1 VDPNKHKERNVKKR
15 FIAPTAI
22 ALAVAAGVGG
32 GAVPGITSAASAS
45 GGTLTVWLMTGD
57 TDPAV
62 YNTVNAAFTKEY
74 PGWTVNVEIQQWS
87 GISAKIITS
96 LATSSPPDV
105 MELGNTDVASFAA
118 SGGLD
123 NLLTDESQF
132 QNSSNWLSGLEGP
145 AEYKGGLY
153 AIPELAGDR
162 VVVYNKAMFKK
173 AGITKT
179 PADLNDLLADGA
191 ALKNAYS
198 KVKDFSALYLP
209 GEEWYAAMPIV
220 WAEGGQIAVEKGG
233 TWYGDLDSAASLAGL
248 KEFQVIQNFMSTPA
262 SRDVNEANP
271 SDSAVFAS
279 GKAAMYIDGTWTLGT
294 DITDNKALTG
304 DIGTFILPGVNPGSE
319 APVFLG
325 GSDLGVAKNS
335 PNQAE
340 ALAWVKLYSGSA
352 NQLLQA
358 SNEGFI
364 PNASNLVGQVNVS
377 GNIKTY
383 FKAAAVSQFTPP
395 VPGWA
400 TVEADDV
407 MQDLLAQVA
416 EGKQNVAQVAKSY
429 DQKLDTLLNAQ

>member
-1 VDPNKHKERNVKKR
+1 
-15 FIAPTAI
+15 
-22 ALAVAAGVGG
+22 
-32 GAVPGITSAASAS
+32 
-45 GGTLTVWLMTGD
+45 MTGD

-62 YNTVNAAFTKEY
+62 YNTVNTAFANEY

-153 AIPELAGDR
+153 AVPELAGDR

-173 AGITKT
+173 AGIAKP

>member
-1 VDPNKHKERNVKKR
+1 VKKR

-32 GAVPGITSAASAS
+32 GAIPGITSAASAS

-153 AIPELAGDR
+153 AVPELAGDR